1 MCLKTIRKG
10 PHVMRTS
17 ENKFHCSQWNPQG
30 WDQVIWLRYK
40 SQEST
45 HEKLL
50 WKGWPESVLFYV
62 GSCITVCWSEI
73 CTKNSPKRSYFHPC
87 LQLQYEEITKLF
99 PILSN
104 RLVNLHFLVGK
115 FPLSTWGNYVTP
127 AIKNQQDKQH
137 ILQNVSRNTG
147 KDICLQKILV
157 LLPSNVQ

>member
-1 MCLKTIRKG
+1 MLCGLRKINFIAASEILKVGIRSFGWGTNLRKV
-10 PHVMRTS
+10 HMK
-17 ENKFHCSQWNPQG
+17 NCSG
-30 WDQVIWLRYK
+30 KAGLKV
-40 SQEST
+40 
-45 HEKLL
+45 
-50 WKGWPESVLFYV
+50 FYV
-62 GSCITVCWSEI
+62 GSCFTVCWSEI
-73 CTKNSPKRSYFHPC
+73 CTKNSPKGSYFHPC
-87 LQLQYEEITKLF
+87 LQLQYEEIIKLF

-127 AIKNQQDKQH
+127 AIKNQHDKQH